1 MLTLVRNLVEK
12 RDAEKLI
19 FIGLAS
25 TVEIL
30 EGREAGFRE
39 ACTKYN
45 ISGNVQIIS
54 SIKEIDPDFID
65 QLNIRD
71 KDAIL
76 CCNDYLGIT
85 LYQALLHKDIRI
97 PEDIALTGF
106 DNSPIRELFWD
117 KLTTIDLSTGQLGR
131 EAAVW
136 LKNWIVN
143 RNESMIQELVPGRF
157 IPGTTI

>member
-1 MLTLVRNLVEK
+1 MVVK
-12 RDAEKLI
+12 
-19 FIGLAS
+19 
-25 TVEIL
+25 
-30 EGREAGFRE
+30 
-39 ACTKYN
+39 
-45 ISGNVQIIS
+45 
-54 SIKEIDPDFID
+54 
-65 QLNIRD
+65 
-71 KDAIL
+71 
-76 CCNDYLGIT
+76 YLGIT

-136 LKNWIVN
+136 LKNWVVN
-143 RNESMIQELVPGRF
+143 RDESMIQELVPGRF